1 MSWVVERIGGRRLA
15 LAPILVALFAFPFLG
30 THYTSL
36 MVVVAIHT
44 MLTVG
49 LCLLMG
55 YTGQVSLGHAAFY
68 GTGAFGSGILT
79 ATYHLSPWLAI
90 IVAAVITGVIAF
102 LVALPIFR
110 LEGHYLAMA
119 TLGFGM
125 IVFIFLN
132 QTHGLTGGPSGLRGI
147 PSLSIGGFSIDSDFR
162 YYYLVWA
169 FCLVTLLI
177 SRNIVHSRV
186 GRALRSIHGSEPA
199 AESLGVNVVSFK
211 VKIFVLSAVYAS
223 VAGSLYA
230 HYTTF
235 ISPQPFGFLFSVKL
249 VVMVVIGGLANIWG
263 AVFGTLVITF
273 LAEFLHPFG
282 NFDVIVY
289 ALILILVMIFMPDGL
304 ISGLRE
310 LIAERRFLVW
320 RRGQTA

>member
-1 MSWVVERIGGRRLA
+1 VSTVTGRLNVRYLA
-15 LAPILVALFAFPFLG
+15 LAAFLVAIVVLPLLG

-36 MVVVAIHT
+36 MIVIGIHT
-44 MLTVG
+44 MLAVG

-55 YTGQVSLGHAAFY
+55 FTGQVSLGHAAFY
-68 GTGAFGSGILT
+68 GIGAFGSGILT
-79 ATYHLSPWLAI
+79 TNLHLSPWLAM
-90 IVAAVITGVIAF
+90 IVAAVITGLIAF

-132 QTHGLTGGPSGLRGI
+132 QTHQLTGGPSGLRGI
-147 PSLSIGGFSIDSDFR
+147 PSLSIASFEIDTDFR

-169 FCLVTLLI
+169 FCLLVLLA
-177 SRNIVHSRV
+177 SRNIVQSRV
-186 GRALRSIHGSEPA
+186 GRALRSIHGSEA
-199 AESLGVNVVSFK
+199 AAASLGVNVASFK

-235 ISPQPFGFLFSVKL
+235 ISPQPFGFLFSIRL
-249 VVMVVIGGLANIWG
+249 VVMVVIGGLASIWG
-263 AVFGTLVITF
+263 AIFGTLSVTF
-273 LAEFLHPFG
+273 LTEFLQPFG
-282 NFDVIVY
+282 DFDVIVFG
-289 ALILILVMIFMPDGL
+289 LILIVVMIFMPEGL
-304 ISGLRE
+304 TFGIQE
-310 LIAERRFLVW
+310 LIAKRLRLA
-320 RRGQTA
+320 RHGGQVA